1 MKKIYLILFFIFLIF
16 VITIKVNAST
26 TDYINILDSTNATLE
41 IPTESMTCEEI
52 LGQNLKNVLHLF
64 INAIRIGS
72 AIVAVL
78 LCMTALIPPIMSD
91 DAKALKKATNKC
103 IKILIML
110 ALIQLLPV
118 LVRVVGLIA
127 GFDLSCL

>member
-1 MKKIYLILFFIFLIF
+1 
-16 VITIKVNAST
+16 
-26 TDYINILDSTNATLE
+26 
-41 IPTESMTCEEI
+41 MTCEEI